1 MNYPICI
8 FTMHH
13 INPNKDDITLSP
25 DTLKSALQKILDLG
39 YHFLSYLE
47 FIEILKNRKKIEKKS
62 VLLTFDDGYFDFY
75 RYGFSVLKELK
86 IPAVCFLIT
95 DTLRDK
101 KRENYDLPH
110 KAHTSLDYQK
120 DLDYFLNL
128 SEIRE
133 MHASGLVEFDS
144 HTKTHFSCR
153 SEDEEL
159 LKKEF
164 LDSKQK
170 IIEFFPQRKEFGFC
184 YPKGHFSKTALRVIK
199 ECGYD
204 FAFSTIDGGFCA
216 GDDIFKIRRID
227 ISSAPKGD
235 KDYLFKIEKKLR
247 IYSMPY
253 FGNLYSKFRNRKYKE
268 G

>member
-13 INPNKDDITLSP
+13 IAPFEDEITIYPN
-25 DTLKSALQKILDLG
+25 TLKMGLEKMLDLG

-47 FIEILKNRKKIEKKS
+47 FIEILKGRKEITKKS
-62 VLLTFDDGYFDFY
+62 ILLTFDDGYFDLY

-110 KAHTSLDYQK
+110 KAHASLDYQK

-128 SEIRE
+128 YEIKE
-133 MHASGLVEFDS
+133 MQESGLMEFDS

-153 SEDEEL
+153 SEDEAL
-159 LKKEF
+159 LRKEF
-164 LDSKQK
+164 LESKQK
-170 IIEFFPQRKEFGFC
+170 IMEIFSQRSEFGFC

-204 FAFSTIDGGFCA
+204 FAFSTIDGGFCK
-216 GDDIFKIRRID
+216 GDDIYKIRRID
-227 ISSAPKGD
+227 ISSALKGD